1 MESIQ
6 LTKEYIATLLNVRS
20 ENSHKG
26 MYGHALLIAGNQCKM
41 GAAVIAGKACLRSG
55 VGLLTINVPYE
66 ERLIVQTAI
75 PEAMLQLREESITDF
90 SRFSAIGIG
99 PGLGISEKEEKL
111 LGHILSVYKE
121 PIVFDADALTVFS
134 NKPYFLM
141 DVPVESIFTPH
152 PKEFDRLFGEHKDQ
166 DARKLTAITKAKE
179 YRIIIVLK
187 GHETFITNGEES
199 FINTTGNAGLAKG
212 GSGDALTGM
221 ITAFLAQRYHP
232 FTAAKLGVYLHGLA
246 ADIAVE
252 KQSEE
257 SLLISDV
264 IEALGEAF
272 RRITNPAERRVTN
285 TAERRSEEGDKR
297 NII

>member
-1 MESIQ
+1 MESTQ
-6 LTKEYIATLLNVRS
+6 LTKAYIATLLNVRS

-26 MYGHALLIAGNQCKM
+26 MYGHGLLVAGNQCKM
-41 GAAVIAGKACLRSG
+41 GASVIAGNACLRSG

-66 ERLIVQTAI
+66 ERTIVQTAL
-75 PEAMLQLREESITDF
+75 PEAMLHIREESITDF
-90 SRFSAIGIG
+90 SPFSAIGIG
-99 PGLGISEKEEKL
+99 PGLGISEQEEKL
-111 LGHILSVYKE
+111 LSHIISEYKL
-121 PIVFDADALTVFS
+121 PMVFDADALTIFS

-141 DVPVESIFTPH
+141 DIPVESIFTPH
-152 PKEFDRLFGEHKDQ
+152 PKEFDRLFGEHKGQ
-166 DARKLTAITKAKE
+166 DERKLTAVIKAKE

-187 GHETFITNGEES
+187 GHETFITDGEES

-221 ITAFLAQRYHP
+221 ITAFLAQGYHP

-257 SLLISDV
+257 SLLVSDV
-264 IEALGEAF
+264 IEVLGEGF
-272 RRITNPAERRVTN
+272 RRI
-285 TAERRSEEGDKR
+285 R
-297 NII
+297 N